1 MQYDDVQKRVLKKLY
16 FERMIGGKHTS
27 VEAIKRGFPSH
38 EKGHVDKKLKKLIK
52 ANLVL
57 QHPNYGMQY
66 NLNHEKIEVIMK
78 ILGIESD

>member
-1 MQYDDVQKRVLKKLY
+1 MKYDDVTIWILQKMYRNKI
-16 FERMIGGKHTS
+16 IGGKHISLQNLKTDL
-27 VEAIKRGFPSH
+27 PSH
-38 EKGHVDKKLKKLIK
+38 IRGDADKKLKKLIK